1 MSNTALEIQEPQ
13 GREVV
18 NDAPKMTLA
27 EMTPVQ
33 MAYQLISSGAD
44 FASVKEMM
52 ALSKE
57 LAADQAKQAFDKAI
71 AAAKAKIPTITK
83 NAKGHNSKSYANFAA
98 YAAVVDPILGE
109 HGLSYRF
116 RTEQTDRITVTC
128 VLTHEGGH
136 SEENSLSGPADSSGS
151 KNAIQAIG
159 STLTY
164 LQRYTLIQALGLAAS
179 DDDDGRSHGKSDD
192 QLRTITEDQQIAI
205 REMIEASGADE
216 KRFLKIGNLE
226 KLSDMRA
233 ADFDAAMAMLKK
245 RMEQAN
251 G

>member
-1 MSNTALEIQEPQ
+1 MSQTALEIQEPQ
-13 GREVV
+13 SREVV
-18 NDAPKMTLA
+18 NDAPRMA
-27 EMTPVQ
+27 IADMTPVQ
-33 MAYQLISSGAD
+33 MAYQLINSGAD

-52 ALSKE
+52 TLSKE
-57 LAADQAKQAFDKAI
+57 LAADQAKRAFDKAI
-71 AAAKAKIPTITK
+71 AAAKSKIPTITK

-109 HGLSYRF
+109 YGLSYRF

-128 VLTHEGGH
+128 ILTHEGGH
-136 SEENSLSGPADSSGS
+136 SEENSLSGPSDTSGN

-179 DDDDGRSHGKSDD
+179 DDDDGRNHGRTDQ
-192 QLRTITEDQQIAI
+192 QLRTITEDQQIAL

-216 KRFLKIGNLE
+216 QRFLKFGNLE

-233 ADFDAAMAMLKK
+233 SDFDAAMAMLKK

>member
-1 MSNTALEIQEPQ
+1 MSQTALEIQEPQ
-13 GREVV
+13 SREVV
-18 NDAPKMTLA
+18 NDAPRMA
-27 EMTPVQ
+27 IADMTPVQ
-33 MAYQLISSGAD
+33 MAYQLINSGAD

-52 ALSKE
+52 TLSKE
-57 LAADQAKQAFDKAI
+57 LAADQAKRAFDKAI

-83 NAKGHNSKSYANFAA
+83 NAKGHNSTSYANFAA

-116 RTEQTDRITVTC
+116 RTDQKDRITVTC

-136 SEENSLSGPADSSGS
+136 SEENSLSGPSDTSGN

-179 DDDDGRSHGKSDD
+179 DDDDGRTHGKTEQ
-192 QLRTITEDQQIAI
+192 QLRTISEDQQIAL
-205 REMIEASGADE
+205 REMIEASGADMA
-216 KRFLKIGNLE
+216 RFLKIGNLE

-233 ADFDAAMAMLKK
+233 SDFDAAMAMLKK
-245 RMEQAN
+245 RMEQAH

>member
-13 GREVV
+13 SREVV
-18 NDAPKMTLA
+18 NDAPRMALA
-27 EMTPVQ
+27 DMTPVQ

-136 SEENSLSGPADSSGS
+136 SEENSLSGPSDTSGN

-179 DDDDGRSHGKSDD
+179 DDDDGHKHGKTEQ
-192 QLRTITEDQQIAI
+192 QLRTISEDQQIAI

-245 RMEQAN
+245 RMEQAH